1 MAQENWQKYK
11 LLKLLELLHQE
22 TDEEH
27 PLTTSV
33 LCNRLVEMG
42 IPSERRTLTKDIAV
56 LNESGYEVMW
66 SWVGKEKGYY
76 VEDRSFSVPELKILI
91 DAVQAASFITEKK
104 TAELIDKIA
113 ALGGS
118 HKADILKSNMVC
130 FNTRKHSNES
140 IYYNVGFL
148 EDAIQQQ
155 KKVIFYYYDLNEH
168 GEKVYRRE
176 HHHYVVEPIAL
187 VFNADNYYLVVYSAR
202 HDSTANYRLDRM
214 DHVELLDDTIS
225 ARALAMREGLDRR
238 TEQMFKMY
246 GGEPVDVVLEFDAK
260 LIGVVYDQFG
270 EDTRM
275 IRSGDLCIA
284 TVKVQISPVFW
295 GWLFQFGNQMRIL
308 SPDRL
313 TDDFRQQIA
322 TLLVGER

>member
-1 MAQENWQKYK
+1 MAQENCQKIK
-11 LLKLLELLHQE
+11 LLKLYELLQQE

-27 PLTTSV
+27 PMTTMTIV
-33 LCNRLVEMG
+33 HRLGEAG
-42 IPSERRTLTKDIAV
+42 ISCDRRTLSKDMAI
-56 LNESGYEVMW
+56 LNEYGYEFMW
-66 SWVGKEKGYY
+66 RKVSKEKGYY

-91 DAVQAASFITEKK
+91 DAVQAASFVTEKK

-155 KKVIFYYYDLNEH
+155 KKVIFYYYDLNEN

-187 VFNADNYYLVVYSAR
+187 VFNEDNPVAPCGAIRAVPFFLHAGVTDLR
-202 HDSTANYRLDRM
+202 HLRPMRDF
-214 DHVELLDDTIS
+214 LLQS
-225 ARALAMREGLDRR
+225 
-238 TEQMFKMY
+238 Y
-246 GGEPVDVVLEFDAK
+246 
-260 LIGVVYDQFG
+260 
-270 EDTRM
+270 
-275 IRSGDLCIA
+275 
-284 TVKVQISPVFW
+284 
-295 GWLFQFGNQMRIL
+295 
-308 SPDRL
+308 
-313 TDDFRQQIA
+313 
-322 TLLVGER
+322 